1 MKSQTPR
8 SQQTEVPEVFWHSAI
23 RYVLSSAR
31 SRGHLLVVWFIFT
44 CHLHV
49 LPHRLNSAGPLSSL
63 PSAPPFSSL
72 SSYHPPRYREPCS
85 SFSPRLT
92 KDPPQIKPVCSVLPY
107 VSCRVLFPGQEPEV
121 LIMNW
126 VRFITCNYL
135 CVCGTTYVL
144 WERCVHSGILY
155 FLSVFPFWPLLW
167 GHLTHLGPLSIF
179 SVFPC
184 FSLMIKYRE
193 LNKLHL
199 IMFFRPYIV
208 NLFVCLSLCGAGLSS
223 IIYFICNPTS
233 GHEAHPFHLGYLVTT
248 GVVKT
253 AMWLRE
259 GGYSDNGQDTNC
271 QHLTQVM
278 IHIV

>member
-1 MKSQTPR
+1 MCISNPKLHQQERKKVWENQINKQKEDKKTMKSQTPR

-31 SRGHLLVVWFIFT
+31 SRGHLLVVWFIFS

-63 PSAPPFSSL
+63 SSTPPFSSP
-72 SSYHPPRYREPCS
+72 SSYHPPRYPEPCS

-135 CVCGTTYVL
+135 CVWYDLCCMGEVCSFRY
-144 WERCVHSGILY
+144 
-155 FLSVFPFWPLLW
+155 
-167 GHLTHLGPLSIF
+167 SIF
-179 SVFPC
+179 SPHDPFLTPVV
-184 FSLMIKYRE
+184 R
-193 LNKLHL
+193 
-199 IMFFRPYIV
+199 
-208 NLFVCLSLCGAGLSS
+208 SS
-223 IIYFICNPTS
+223 YTSRSSFYF
-233 GHEAHPFHLGYLVTT
+233 
-248 GVVKT
+248 
-253 AMWLRE
+253 
-259 GGYSDNGQDTNC
+259 
-271 QHLTQVM
+271 
-278 IHIV
+278 